1 MIRRPIL
8 ITGAHR
14 SGSTWVGEM
23 VGKSDEVCYI
33 FEPFNKNFGP
43 GICREAFHLWYPYV
57 TEANQGDYRYCI
69 GETLAFR
76 FHLWRE
82 LRSLRTKSQVR
93 LLGENFFR
101 FIQGRRKGQRPLF
114 KDPIAFF
121 SADWLARTFDFQ
133 VVVLIRH
140 PAAFASS
147 LKRLKW
153 DFPFEDLL
161 IQPSLV
167 EGPLRP
173 FKEEIEAAAQNPPGI
188 IEQAALLWKFIY
200 SLIPE
205 YRQQHPD
212 WIFLRHEDISLDPP
226 GAFADL
232 FKKLDLAFTPEV
244 ENYVRAYS
252 DGANPK
258 ETPGGQATFLKRN
271 SKENIYNWKKRL
283 TPGEID
289 RIREIVREISAPLY
303 ADSEW

>member
-1 MIRRPIL
+1 
-8 ITGAHR
+8 
-14 SGSTWVGEM
+14 M

-43 GICREAFHLWYPYV
+43 GICREAFHTWYPYV
-57 TEANQGDYRYCI
+57 TEANQENYRYCI
-69 GETLAFR
+69 GETVSLR

-82 LRSLRTKSQVR
+82 LRTLKTRSQVR
-93 LLGENFFR
+93 LLGENFTR
-101 FIQGRRKGQRPLF
+101 FMKGRRKGQRPLF

-121 SADWLARTFDFQ
+121 SADWLARAFGFQ

-161 IQPSLV
+161 TQTSLV

-173 FKEEIEAAAQNPPGI
+173 FKPEIVEAARRPLDI
-188 IEQAALLWKFIY
+188 IDQAALIWKLIY
-200 SLIPE
+200 SRVPE
-205 YRQQHPD
+205 YREQHPD

-226 GAFADL
+226 VAFANL
-232 FKKLDLAFTPEV
+232 FKELDLTFTPDV
-244 ENYVRAYS
+244 ENYIRAYS
-252 DGANPK
+252 DGSNPK
-258 ETPGGQATFLKRN
+258 ETPRGQATFLKRN

-283 TPGEID
+283 TPAEID
-289 RIREIVREISAPLY
+289 RIRENVRETAAPLY